1 MSKKSGR
8 NQQPAK
14 VATQPSPQRTV
25 TQVAMQSASWQG
37 PLPPPSQLAQFDA
50 VVPGCAERI
59 IRMAEQEGEH
69 AREVQMRAVKA
80 TVIGQYLGQAFAL
93 VLAASAMVASYLLAM
108 SGHDGVAAILGGTTL
123 TTVVLAFL
131 QRKRDDS

>member
-1 MSKKSGR
+1 
-8 NQQPAK
+8 
-14 VATQPSPQRTV
+14 
-25 TQVAMQSASWQG
+25 MQSASWQG
-37 PLPPPSQLAQFDA
+37 PLPPPAQLAQFNE

-69 AREVQMRAVKA
+69 SREVQMRAVKA
-80 TVIGQYLGQAFAL
+80 TVIGQYIGQAFAL
-93 VLAASAMVASYLLAM
+93 LLAAGAMIASYFLAM
-108 SGHDGVAAILGGTTL
+108 ADHDMVAAILGGTTL